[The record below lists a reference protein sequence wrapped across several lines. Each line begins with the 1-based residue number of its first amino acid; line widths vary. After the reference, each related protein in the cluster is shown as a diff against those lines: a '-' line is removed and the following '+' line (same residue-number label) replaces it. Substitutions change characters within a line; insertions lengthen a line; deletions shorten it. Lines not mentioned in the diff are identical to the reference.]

1 MSRAFGVYG
10 PSHPWLGSL
19 GHHLGR
25 FLKSLYPSPKF
36 YRARDGYARQQA
48 ASLQTKLKAGQPVYL
63 LGIGPGGHNAGI
75 ALVEVSSEHGVRLI
89 CNNEEERFSGVR
101 HDTRYPQLAI
111 EALMA
116 QMQAMSI
123 EPAQVHA
130 CLASWD
136 YVRLPASIMQLFL
149 EELPRSVTY
158 LNPAA
163 KPAVLN
169 MSQVFDAYRAPGR
182 LASQLGLPHPLP
194 VIGMRHH
201 DNHAYFSWAVSPF
214 AGCSDPVIVT
224 VLDGMG
230 DDAAMSL
237 YVGNKERLQ
246 LLRSNHIYDS
256 LGFFYSILSST
267 QGGWTILSSEGRYM
281 GAAAWGQNDR
291 LTNPYYR
298 QLRQLFYF
306 DKDGQV
312 HLNRTLANWPRGLEL
327 KPYSPGLAALIGPPI
342 PLHKMWNP
350 DAVLR
355 PDDVQHA
362 EITQQ
367 RLDKAAATQMVF
379 EDVLFHVIGHLIRT
393 TGSNKL
399 VLTGGTALN
408 ALANMRLLEHFDE
421 AFYERYLGRKETRL
435 HIWVPPTPGD
445 TGVTMGAAYHF
456 ALANGAALGDRLQ
469 HAFYCGPA
477 PTTGEIRAALDT
489 AAEIRWVPLGDVSQ
503 PEGRD
508 QVADLLAYIVSRDGV
523 VGLFQGPAETGPRA
537 LGHRSILANPC
548 NPRTRETLNSLVKF
562 REKVRP
568 LAPMATSAA
577 ARRWFEL
584 SPGASDDDYN
594 AYNYMTLTA
603 PARPESRS
611 TIPAVVHE
619 DGTSRVQ
626 IVRQE
631 TDPLTYA
638 YLEAMGRR
646 LGVEVSVNT
655 SLNVGGPIVQTPQQ
669 ALETLKRSKGM
680 DGLVLAGA
688 EGDAFL
694 AWHDVQAAPK
704 DPSRLHGWVRAW
716 QEEIGVGLA
725 GAGRPWPS

>member
-10 PSHPWLGSL
+10 PSHPRLGFL
-19 GHHLGR
+19 GYHLGR
-25 FLKSLYPSPKF
+25 FLKSLVPSAKF
-36 YRARDGYARQQA
+36 YRAADSYARQQA
-48 ASLQTKLKAGQPVYL
+48 ASMQDKLKAGQPVYL
-63 LGIGPGGHNAGI
+63 LGIGPGGHNTGI
-75 ALVEVSSEHGVRLI
+75 ALVEASAQQGVRLLG
-89 CNNEEERFSGVR
+89 NNEEERFSGVR

-111 EALMA
+111 EALLS
-116 QMQAMSI
+116 QMQALGI
-123 EPAQVHA
+123 KPAQVHA

-136 YVRLPASIMQLFL
+136 YVRLPAAVMQLFC
-149 EELPRSVTY
+149 EELPGSLTY
-158 LNPAA
+158 LKPAA
-163 KPAVLN
+163 RPAILN
-169 MSQVFDAYRAPGR
+169 MSHVMDAYHAPKR
-182 LASQLGLPHPLP
+182 LASQMELPRPFP

-214 AGCSDPVIVT
+214 AGSPDPVIVT

-237 YVGNKERLQ
+237 YVGKGGRLQ

-306 DKDGQV
+306 DNDGQV
-312 HLNRTLANWPRGLEL
+312 HLNRSLANWPRGLEL
-327 KPYSPGLAALIGPPI
+327 HPYSPGLAKMIGPPI
-342 PLHKMWNP
+342 PLRKMWNP

-355 PDDVQHA
+355 PDDVEHA
-362 EITQQ
+362 DITQE
-367 RLDKAAATQMVF
+367 RVDKAAATQLVF

-408 ALANMRLLEHFDE
+408 AVANMHLLRHFDE
-421 AFYERYLGRKETRL
+421 AFYERYLGRKNTRL

-445 TGVTMGAAYHF
+445 AGVTMGAAYHF
-456 ALANGAALGDRLQ
+456 ALANGAPLGQRLE
-469 HAFYCGPA
+469 HAFYCGLA
-477 PTTGEIRAALDT
+477 PTTGEIRAALGNT
-489 AAEIRWVPLGDVSQ
+489 AEIRSIPLGDVSRA
-503 PEGRD
+503 EGRD
-508 QVADLLAYIVSRDGV
+508 QVADLLAYIVSQDGV
-523 VGLFQGPAETGPRA
+523 VGLFHGPAETGPRA
-537 LGHRSILANPC
+537 LGHRSILANPR
-548 NPRTRETLNSLVKF
+548 NPRTRETLNLLVKF

-568 LAPMATSAA
+568 LAPMATYAA
-577 ARRWFEL
+577 AQRWFEL

-594 AYNYMTLTA
+594 AYNYMVLTA
-603 PARPESRS
+603 PARPESRA

-626 IVRQE
+626 IVRE
-631 TDPLTYA
+631 KTDPLTYA
-638 YLEAMGRR
+638 YLKAMGRR
-646 LGVEVSVNT
+646 IGVEISVNT
-655 SLNVGGPIVQTPQQ
+655 SLNVGGPIVQTPKQ

-680 DGLVLAGA
+680 DGLVLVGG

-694 AWHDVQAAPK
+694 AWHDVQVPPK
-704 DPSRLHGWVRAW
+704 DPRRLRQWVRAW
-716 QEEIGVGLA
+716 QDEVGAELA
-725 GAGRPWPS
+725 